1 MSYSE
6 TQVIE
11 IASKEQGMM
20 LHAVC
25 DGEVGRIQI
34 YTYDNNGD
42 MILHL
47 DIKVDGDKV
56 EANVFRLT
64 KEGMV

>member
-6 TQVIE
+6 TQIIE
-11 IASKEQGMM
+11 ITDKEKGMM

-34 YTYDNNGD
+34 YTYANNGD

-56 EANVFRLT
+56 EANVSKHLQ
-64 KEGMV
+64 EVQL